1 MSELQYF
8 VNGQISSA
16 SDARVSVLDHGF
28 TVADG
33 VFETL
38 LIRNGA
44 VFALDR
50 HMVRL
55 AHSAQGL
62 GIDCPDAT
70 VVAQAVRQT
79 LAANAQIAHG
89 RLRITVTS
97 GNGPLGSDRG
107 GAQPTLVVTL
117 AETPMWPEM
126 TSAVL
131 IPWIKN
137 ERSPLVGLKTTSY
150 AENVMALELAHNLG
164 FSEALMCDSQGRL
177 SEGTGSNVFVVSD
190 DVLITP
196 DVHTGLLR
204 GITRDLV
211 IECAHQLGMQL
222 SYQDLRVTDLPAVSE
237 AFLTSSTRNV
247 HPITQLGV
255 CVSSG
260 ALGATHDLQ
269 VGPITSQL
277 MAALADLLNTDMNP

>member
-8 VNGQISSA
+8 VNGVVSPA
-16 SDARVSVLDHGF
+16 ADANVNVLDHGF

-38 LIRNGA
+38 LITEGD

-50 HMVRL
+50 HLIRL
-55 AHSAQGL
+55 AHSARGL
-62 GIDCPDAT
+62 GIICPDSAAVT
-70 VVAQAVRQT
+70 EAVRQT
-79 LAANAQIAHG
+79 LTANSPIDHG

-117 AETPMWPEM
+117 AQTPRWPET

-131 IPWIKN
+131 IPWMKN

-177 SEGTGSNVFVVSD
+177 SEGTGSNIFLVRD

-196 DVHTGLLR
+196 DAHTGLLK

-211 IECAHQLGMQL
+211 LECAHKLGLTVSFADTTPLQLA
-222 SYQDLRVTDLPAVSE
+222 TASE

-247 HPITQLGV
+247 HPITQLGI
-255 CVSSG
+255 CDDSG
-260 ALGATHDLQ
+260 KLEMTHALQ
-269 VGPITSQL
+269 VGPITQQL
-277 MAALADLLNTDMNP
+277 SEALQRILESDINP

>member
-1 MSELQYF
+1 MSETQYF
-8 VNGQISSA
+8 VNGEVTSA
-16 SDARVSVLDHGF
+16 AKAHISVLDHGF

-38 LIRNGA
+38 LITNGE

-50 HMVRL
+50 HLERL
-55 AHSAQGL
+55 ANSARGL
-62 GIDCPDAT
+62 GIICPDSS
-70 VVAQAVRQT
+70 VVTEAVRQT
-79 LAANAQIAHG
+79 LLANSSIDHG

-117 AETPMWPEM
+117 AKTPRWPNT

-177 SEGTGSNVFVVSD
+177 SEGTGSNIFIVRD
-190 DVLITP
+190 GELITP
-196 DVHTGLLR
+196 GVHTGLLK

-211 IECAHQLGMQL
+211 LECAHTLGLKVSFADTAASQLA
-222 SYQDLRVTDLPAVSE
+222 TISE

-247 HPITQLGV
+247 HPITELGT
-255 CVSSG
+255 CDSSG
-260 ALGATHDLQ
+260 KLEVTHELE
-269 VGPITSQL
+269 VGPITQRLSE
-277 MAALADLLNTDMNP
+277 ALQRILESDINP

>member
-8 VNGQISSA
+8 VNGEVTPA
-16 SDARVSVLDHGF
+16 AGARVSVLDHGF

-38 LIRNGA
+38 LLSHGA
-44 VFALDR
+44 AFALDR
-50 HMVRL
+50 HLVRL
-55 AHSAQGL
+55 ANSARGL
-62 GIDCPDAT
+62 GIDCPSSEM
-70 VVAQAVRQT
+70 VAEAVRQT
-79 LAANAQIAHG
+79 LAANATIDHG

-117 AETPMWPEM
+117 APTPRWPET

-150 AENVMALELAHNLG
+150 AENVMALEFAHNLG

-177 SEGTGSNVFVVSD
+177 SEGTGSNIFLVRD
-190 DVLITP
+190 GELITP
-196 DVHTGLLR
+196 DVHTGLLK

-211 IECAHQLGMQL
+211 IECAQTLGLKVSFDDTTANQLA
-222 SYQDLRVTDLPAVSE
+222 TVSE

-247 HPITQLGV
+247 HPITELGI
-255 CVSSG
+255 CDESG
-260 ALGATHDLQ
+260 KLEKTQTLQ
-269 VGPITSQL
+269 VGPLTKQL
-277 MAALADLLNTDMNP
+277 ANALQNILATDLNP

>member
-1 MSELQYF
+1 MSEMQYF
-8 VNGQISSA
+8 VNGVVTSA
-16 SDARVSVLDHGF
+16 EEARVSVLDHGF

-38 LIRNGA
+38 LISNGA

-50 HMVRL
+50 HLVRL
-55 AHSAQGL
+55 ANSAHGL
-62 GIDCPDAT
+62 GIICPDSS
-70 VVAQAVRQT
+70 VVAEAVRQT
-79 LAANAQIAHG
+79 LAANSFINHG

-117 AETPMWPEM
+117 AKTPRWPET

-177 SEGTGSNVFVVSD
+177 SEGTGSNIFMIRD
-190 DVLITP
+190 GELITP
-196 DVHTGLLR
+196 DVHTGLLK

-211 IECAHQLGMQL
+211 LECAHTLGLKVSFADTAASQLA
-222 SYQDLRVTDLPAVSE
+222 TISE

-247 HPITQLGV
+247 HPITELGT
-255 CVSSG
+255 CDSSG
-260 ALGATHDLQ
+260 KLEVTHELQ
-269 VGPITSQL
+269 VGPITQRLSE
-277 MAALADLLNTDMNP
+277 ALQRILESDINP